1 MRITYIADI
10 HGHTEFIPQL
20 PPADLLL
27 VGGDFTQFGDRNA
40 VAQVLAALR
49 QRTEPV
55 LAVTGNLDPPDAQ
68 DVLAPNGCA
77 LTLTTTTFQGLRL
90 AGLGGANT
98 SPFNTPFE
106 WDDNA
111 VDQTLNQAFPTP
123 DALDILVSHAP
134 PYDSGADRLPDG
146 TPVGSRAVAQAAR
159 RLHLPLLLCGHIHEA
174 DGIFDLDGTI
184 VVNPGPFS
192 DHGRH
197 ACIDWLPGQ
206 RPTVWLS

>member
-1 MRITYIADI
+1 MRIIYITDI
-10 HGHTEFIPQL
+10 HGHTEFISRL
-20 PPADLLL
+20 PKADLLL

-40 VAQVLAALR
+40 VAEVLAAL
-49 QRTEPV
+49 QQQSKHV
-55 LAVTGNLDPPDAQ
+55 LAVLGNLDAPDAQ
-68 DVLAPNGCA
+68 NVLTQNNAA
-77 LTLTTTTFQGLRL
+77 LTLTTATFDGLRL

-106 WDDNA
+106 WDDNTT
-111 VDQTLNQAFPTP
+111 DQTLSQIFPTP

-134 PYDSGADRLPDG
+134 PYDSGADRLPNG
-146 TPVGSRAVAQAAR
+146 ASVGSRAVAQAAR
-159 RLHLPLLLCGHIHEA
+159 RLRLPLLLCGHIHEA

-197 ACIDWLPGQ
+197 ACINWQTGL
-206 RPTVWLS
+206 RPTVWLA